1 MVQYSPG
8 TWRDFVWLSA
18 AIAGLNLVLLILFYP
33 ESNFHRP
40 HDEPSTQARNSSE
53 SDAEKGTTEHIRER
67 ETSHGVQHIDHV
79 QVPWT
84 SIWFSF
90 FTVDKTVNIFKTAVK
105 PLAFLAIPNVL
116 WAVFVYGTALS
127 AQIIMM

>member
-40 HDEPSTQARNSSE
+40 HDESSTQARNSSE
-53 SDAEKGTTEHIRER
+53 GDAEKGTTEHIRER